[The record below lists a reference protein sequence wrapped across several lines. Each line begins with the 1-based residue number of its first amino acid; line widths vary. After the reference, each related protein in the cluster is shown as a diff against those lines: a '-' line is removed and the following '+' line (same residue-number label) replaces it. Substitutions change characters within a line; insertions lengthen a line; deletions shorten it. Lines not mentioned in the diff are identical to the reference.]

1 MKTKAIVT
9 GGSGFIGSN
18 LVDKLIEM
26 QWDVVV
32 IDNQSAANDVFYKN
46 DKAAY
51 YGLDVNSYDSIAH
64 LFRGVDYVFH
74 LAAESRIGPC
84 VEDPVLACRTNV
96 IGTCNVLQAARTHGV
111 KKVVYSS
118 TSACYGLANEPPL
131 VETMKNDNLNPYSVS
146 KLAAEDLCIMYNNLF
161 DQKTTALRYFNVF
174 GERMPD
180 RGQYAPVVAIFQR
193 QQRNG
198 NTITIVGDGK
208 QSRDFVYVM
217 DVVDANIKSALS
229 TKADGEVYNVGTGT
243 NVSVLEIAQCF
254 AGNKEHLPPRAG
266 EAQTTLANID
276 KIQKDLGWKPCVN
289 VIDWIKEQN
298 EKV

>member
-18 LVDKLIEM
+18 LVDKLVEM
-26 QWDVVV
+26 DWDVLV

-46 DKAAY
+46 EKAAY
-51 YGLDVNSYDSIAH
+51 YGLNVNDYDSIAH
-64 LFRGVDYVFH
+64 LFKGIDYVFH

-84 VEDPVLACRTNV
+84 VEDPVLACNTNV
-96 IGTCNVLQAARTHGV
+96 IGTCNVLQAARVHGV

-118 TSACYGLANEPPL
+118 TSSCYGLANKPPL

-146 KLAAEDLCIMYNNLF
+146 KLAAEDLCVMYNNLF
-161 DQKTTALRYFNVF
+161 GQKTTSLRYFNVF

-198 NTITIVGDGK
+198 NAITIVGDGK

-217 DVVDANIKSALS
+217 DVVSANIKAAL
-229 TKADGEVYNVGTGT
+229 TPEADGGVYNVGTGT
-243 NVSVLEIAQCF
+243 KVSVLEIAECF
-254 AGNKEHLPPRAG
+254 DGVKKHLPPRSG

-276 KIQKDLGWKPCVN
+276 KIKKDLDWKPTVD
-289 VIDWIKEQN
+289 VINWIKAQN
-298 EKV
+298 DKL